1 MSSRTDRWVSLAV
14 VVVAAIEVS
23 LRTDLPSPPVAFAYA
38 SIMATAVFFRR
49 RAPLGAMAFGFGAAN
64 VLTFVEYAFSLPQLA
79 PAASAAALLLPY
91 TLARWGTRRGL
102 IAGAALLVSTWTLTL
117 LAGQMANLSDAIG
130 GGVVLLFPGV
140 VGVAVRFRSEAQAR
154 SLSQARLLERERLA
168 RELHDSVAHHLVAI
182 TVQAQAAR
190 AIMTKRPD
198 DAATALSAI
207 EDESRR
213 TLAELRALVGSLRDD
228 GEPELSPAGRLTDLP
243 LLAQRT
249 EKPAVDVQLE
259 GDLEGLAPA
268 VERAVFRLAQE
279 SITNALKHARNAT
292 RVTVRIAARGSS
304 ILLSARDDGE
314 VATAPRRA
322 GFGLVGMAERAALL
336 GGTFEAGPV
345 SGGGWQVEATLPREG
360 RTT

>member
-1 MSSRTDRWVSLAV
+1 MSSRIDRWVSL
-14 VVVAAIEVS
+14 VVVAAAAVEVW
-23 LRTDLPSPPVAFAYA
+23 LRTDLPNPPVAFAYA
-38 SIMATAVFFRR
+38 SVMAVAVFFRR
-49 RAPLGAMAFGFGAAN
+49 RFPLGAMALGFGAAN
-64 VLTFVEYAFSLPQLA
+64 VLTAFEYALRLPQLA
-79 PAASAAALLLPY
+79 PGTSAAALLLPY

-102 IAGAALLVSTWTLTL
+102 IAGTALLVSTWTLTL
-117 LAGQMANLSDAIG
+117 LAGQMAQLSDAIG

-140 VGVAVRFRSEAQAR
+140 VGVAVRFRSEAEAR

-190 AIMTKRPD
+190 AIMAKRPD

-207 EDESRR
+207 EDESKR
-213 TLAELRALVGSLRDD
+213 TLSELRALVGSLRDD
-228 GEPELSPAGRLTDLP
+228 GEPELAPAGRLTDLP

-249 EKPAVDVQLE
+249 LEPTVDVQLE
-259 GDLEGLAPA
+259 GNLEGLPPA

-292 RVTVRIAARGSS
+292 RVTVRIVAQGPS

-314 VATAPRRA
+314 ATTTPRRA

-336 GGTFEAGPV
+336 GGTFEAGPR

>member
-1 MSSRTDRWVSLAV
+1 MWSRADRWVSL
-14 VVVAAIEVS
+14 VVVAAAALEVS
-23 LRTDLPSPPVAFAYA
+23 LREGLPNRPVAFAYA
-38 SIMATAVFFRR
+38 FLMAGAIFFRR
-49 RAPLGAMAFGFGAAN
+49 RSPLGAMVLGFGSAN
-64 VLTFVEYAFSLPQLA
+64 ALTLVEYALELPQLA
-79 PAASAAALLLPY
+79 PATSAAALLLPY
-91 TLARWGTRRGL
+91 TLARWGTQRET
-102 IAGAALLVSTWTLTL
+102 IAGAGLLVITWTLTL
-117 LAGQMANLSDAIG
+117 LAGQMAHVSDAIG

-140 VGVAVRFRSEAQAR
+140 VGVAERFRGEAQAR
-154 SLSQARLLERERLA
+154 TLSQARLLERERLA

-190 AIMTKRPD
+190 AVMARRPD

-207 EDESRR
+207 EAESRR
-213 TLAELRALVGSLRDD
+213 TLGELRALVGSLRDD
-228 GEPELSPAGRLTDLP
+228 GEPELAPAGRLTDLP
-243 LLAQRT
+243 LLSQRT
-249 EKPAVDVQLE
+249 AKPTVDVQLE

-292 RVTVRIAARGSS
+292 RVTVRIAAQGSS

-314 VATAPRRA
+314 PATAPRRA

-336 GGTFEAGPV
+336 GGTFEAGPLT
-345 SGGGWQVEATLPREG
+345 GGGWQVEATLPREG